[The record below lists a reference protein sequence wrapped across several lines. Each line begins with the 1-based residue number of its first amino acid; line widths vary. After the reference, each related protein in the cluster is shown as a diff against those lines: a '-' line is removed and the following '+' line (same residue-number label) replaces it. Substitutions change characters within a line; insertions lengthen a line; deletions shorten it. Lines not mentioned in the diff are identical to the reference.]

1 MTGKQCRRVRTGRNQ
16 GAPVTNVMKV
26 RAALLLLLLTALAV
40 VATMWEPDQRAT
52 KIPSSSE
59 ESISGVN
66 DRPNIVLISLDTVR
80 PDHLGCYGYPRET
93 TPNLDRLASG
103 SVRFANVWAQAPW
116 TLPSH
121 MSLFTSLPP
130 SRHRVDSISRVLPQH
145 IPTWP
150 QLLRQ
155 SGYRTAALVN
165 NGQMRAHWGFSRGFE
180 LWHEYEVDTPAGNCE
195 AITGQALR
203 WLGSAPQEPWFLF
216 LHYFDAHDPYEAP
229 DTWCEK
235 FDVTLTGSAA
245 HQLAW
250 EGRRPESPVRNSH
263 LRDQLVA
270 AYDAEIAWL
279 DHELGRLF
287 QAIDDDTMI
296 VVLTDHGEAFEEHGW
311 TLHGATLYEEEIRA
325 ALIIRYP
332 GGLHADQLVA
342 TPASFL
348 DVGPTILEAAHLDI
362 PKHFM
367 GHDLTPGVEGQPSAP
382 RVVSS
387 ETKAVLDGR
396 VAQCVIDYPWKA
408 IFNLFD
414 QSLEL
419 YRLPDEQTDLRY
431 QHPEIAARLGARIES
446 NLAVEDYRL
455 LHLRGSG
462 KHELTLK
469 LAGDNDRLGLFIPA
483 WFDERRDSIDVFE
496 DGRQLRWVTYPRNG
510 LQMLYLET
518 EPRDAELLVEV
529 LVNDQPSSHAV
540 TFDPEI
546 HPVSISSRTV
556 PDREGAFIYR
566 HRGLEAIEN
575 TPINSPLDERTRRQ
589 LRSLGYIR

>member
-1 MTGKQCRRVRTGRNQ
+1 MARNQ
-16 GAPVTNVMKV
+16 GATVTNVMKV

-40 VATMWEPDQRAT
+40 VARMWEPDQQAT
-52 KIPSSSE
+52 KIPTSAE
-59 ESISGVN
+59 EPITGAS

-80 PDHLGCYGYPRET
+80 PDHLGCYGYPRQT
-93 TPNLDRLASG
+93 TPNLDRLAAG
-103 SVRFANVWAQAPW
+103 SVRFTNVWVQAPW

-130 SRHRVDSISRVLPQH
+130 SRHRVDSISRVLSQQ

-150 QLLRQ
+150 QLLQ
-155 SGYRTAALVN
+155 QAGYHTAALVN

-180 LWHEYEVDTPAGNCE
+180 LWQEYEVDTPAANCE
-195 AITGQALR
+195 SITGQALH
-203 WLGSAPQEPWFLF
+203 WLSSAPQDPWLLF

-229 DTWCEK
+229 DTWREK
-235 FDVTLTGSAA
+235 FDVTLTGSVAR
-245 HQLAW
+245 QLAW

-279 DHELGRLF
+279 DHELGRLLP
-287 QAIDDDTMI
+287 AIDDDTMI

-342 TPASFL
+342 TPTSFL

-396 VAQCVIDYPWKA
+396 VAQCVIEYPWKA

-419 YRLPDEQTDLRY
+419 YRLPDEQTNLRD

-446 NLAVEDYRL
+446 NLAVEDYQL
-455 LHLRGSG
+455 LHLHGSG

-469 LAGDNDRLGLFIPA
+469 LAGDNERLGLFIPA
-483 WFDERRDSIDVFE
+483 WFDERRDSLDVFE

-518 EPRDAELLVEV
+518 EPRDAELVVEV
-529 LVNDQPSSHAV
+529 LVDDQPSSYAV

-546 HPVSISSRTV
+546 RPISISSRTV

>member
-1 MTGKQCRRVRTGRNQ
+1 M
-16 GAPVTNVMKV
+16 TNVMKIC
-26 RAALLLLLLTALAV
+26 AALFLLLLTALAV
-40 VATMWEPDQRAT
+40 VTTMREPDRQAT
-52 KIPSSSE
+52 EIPSSAE
-59 ESISGVN
+59 ESTAGVSA
-66 DRPNIVLISLDTVR
+66 RPNIVLISLDTVR
-80 PDHLGCYGYPRET
+80 PDHLGCYGYPRQT
-93 TPNLDRLASG
+93 TPNLDRLAAG
-103 SVRFANVWAQAPW
+103 SARFTNVWVQAPW

-121 MSLFTSLPP
+121 MSLFTSLTP
-130 SRHRVDSISRVLPQH
+130 SRHRVDSISRVLSQQ

-150 QLLRQ
+150 QLLQ
-155 SGYRTAALVN
+155 QAGYHTAALVN

-180 LWHEYEVDTPAGNCE
+180 LWQEYEVDTPAGNCE
-195 AITGQALR
+195 AITGQALH
-203 WLGSAPQEPWFLF
+203 WLGSAPQEPWLLF

-229 DTWCEK
+229 DRWREK
-235 FDVTLTGSAA
+235 FDVTLSGPAA
-245 HQLAW
+245 QRLAW
-250 EGRRPESPVRNSH
+250 EGRRPESSLSNSH

-332 GGLHADQLVA
+332 GGLYADQLVA
-342 TPASFL
+342 APVSFL
-348 DVGPTILEAAHLDI
+348 DVGPTVLEAAHLNV

-367 GHDLTPGVEGQPSAP
+367 GHDLTPGVEGQPFTP

-419 YRLPDEQTDLRY
+419 YRLPDEQTDLRD

-455 LHLRGSG
+455 LHLHGSG

-469 LAGDNDRLGLFIPA
+469 LVGDNERLGLFIPA
-483 WFDERRDSIDVFE
+483 WFDERRDSIEVFE

-510 LQMLYLET
+510 SQMLYLET
-518 EPRDAELLVEV
+518 EPRDAELVVEV
-529 LVNDQPSSHAV
+529 LVDDQPSSHGA

-546 HPVSISSRTV
+546 HPISISSRTV
-556 PDREGAFIYR
+556 PDRDGAFIYR
-566 HRGLEAIEN
+566 HRGADAIEN
-575 TPINSPLDERTRRQ
+575 TPINSPLDERTKRQ

>member
-1 MTGKQCRRVRTGRNQ
+1 
-16 GAPVTNVMKV
+16 MKV

-40 VATMWEPDQRAT
+40 VATMWEPDQQAT
-52 KIPSSSE
+52 KIPASAE
-59 ESISGVN
+59 ESISGAS

-80 PDHLGCYGYPRET
+80 PDHLGCYGYPRQT
-93 TPNLDRLASG
+93 TPNLDRLAAG
-103 SVRFANVWAQAPW
+103 SVRFTNVWVQAPW

-130 SRHRVDSISRVLPQH
+130 SRHRVDSISRVLSQQ

-195 AITGQALR
+195 TITGQALH
-203 WLGSAPQEPWFLF
+203 WLGSAPREPWFLF

-229 DTWCEK
+229 DTWREK

-245 HQLAW
+245 RQLAW

-342 TPASFL
+342 TPTSFL

-419 YRLPDEQTDLRY
+419 YRLPDEQTNLRD

-469 LAGDNDRLGLFIPA
+469 LAGDNERLGLFIPA
-483 WFDERRDSIDVFE
+483 WFDERRDSLDVFE

-518 EPRDAELLVEV
+518 EPRDAELVVEV
-529 LVNDQPSSHAV
+529 LVDDQPSSYAV
-540 TFDPEI
+540 TFGPEI
-546 HPVSISSRTV
+546 HPISISSRTV

-566 HRGLEAIEN
+566 HQGLEAIEN